1 MLDELD
7 VKDDQGKIIISP
19 DLKVRHKK
27 SQYEYTVDNVVE
39 DDDGTINVVLKL
51 PEEPR
56 FDPPLNQDVI
66 QDNKAHKSYLY
77 EVDPAG
83 LYIIDDN
90 PEASEEDAL
99 ISVTQDEF
107 EKEYEVK

>member
-56 FDPPLNQDVI
+56 FDPPLN
-66 QDNKAHKSYLY
+66 
-77 EVDPAG
+77 
-83 LYIIDDN
+83 
-90 PEASEEDAL
+90 
-99 ISVTQDEF
+99 
-107 EKEYEVK
+107 